1 MVNYKEKI
9 TKKHKNIRAVRKKE
23 SQIKND
29 DAYLKRVRKVG

>member
-9 TKKHKNIRAVRKKE
+9 TKKHKNIRTVRKKE

-29 DAYLKRVRKVG
+29 DAYLKPVRKAG